1 MEEKLLEGYKKL
13 SVIEKRK
20 VINVELIRL
29 FDTLN
34 NLCKKNEFNEIKEKI
49 QRFNDKDILNLTEND
64 YLDKTYNDLML
75 LRKVIV
81 NYFSWK
87 E

>member
-34 NLCKKNEFNEIKEKI
+34 NLCKKNEFNEIKEKT

>member
-64 YLDKTYNDLML
+64 YLDQTYNDLML

>member
-75 LRKVIV
+75 LREVIV